1 MLQPIE
7 NSIELLRTLQRKL
20 GPDRPPLIIG
30 IDGRWGAGK
39 SNLASWLAW
48 QLGMPSVHL
57 DLYIERDSDPL
68 SWRYEDLTRVITARL
83 ALKHP
88 IIVEGICLCQPLQ
101 AIDRDPDYWVW
112 VENLGGPKPGPYDP
126 TGAYVAEFNPEA
138 NADFTLTWK
147 QPEVGFT

>member
-7 NSIELLRTLQRKL
+7 NSIDLLRTLQRKL
-20 GPDRPPLIIG
+20 GPNRLPLIIG
-30 IDGRWGAGK
+30 IDGRSGAGK
-39 SNLASWLAW
+39 SSLASWLAW

-57 DLYIERDSDPL
+57 DLYVERDSDPL
-68 SWRYEDLTRVITARL
+68 SWRYEDLVRTIAARL
-83 ALKHP
+83 VLATP

-101 AIDRDPDYWVW
+101 AIDLEPDYWVW
-112 VENLGGPKPGPYDP
+112 MENLGSPKPAPSDP
-126 TGAYVAEFNPEA
+126 TGDYVAEFNPEA

>member
-7 NSIELLRTLQRKL
+7 NSIGLLRTLQRKL
-20 GPDRPPLIIG
+20 GPNRLPLIIG
-30 IDGRWGAGK
+30 IDGRSGAGK
-39 SNLASWLAW
+39 SSLASWLAW

-57 DLYIERDSDPL
+57 DLYVERDSEPL
-68 SWRYEDLTRVITARL
+68 SWRYEDLARVITARL
-83 ALKHP
+83 ALKRP

-112 VENLGGPKPGPYDP
+112 VENLGGPKPGPCDP
-126 TGAYVAEFNPEA
+126 TGDYVAEFNPEA

-147 QPEVGFT
+147 QPEVGFR